1 MKERAFPQRGERSMK
16 MKNGLRKVMSV
27 MLAGAMAV
35 GLAVTGGSNFGP
47 KTVVAAE
54 PPAVMD
60 AASQVNYATILKRGV
75 DYGIVAENFQQRM
88 HMQTTYA
95 VKTFQQH
102 ALERRR
108 KLTLLLKDPQH
119 SS

>member
-1 MKERAFPQRGERSMK
+1 MK

-47 KTVVAAE
+47 KTVEAAE

-60 AASQVNYATILKRGV
+60 SASLVNYSTILERGV
-75 DYGIVAENFQQRM
+75 DYGIVANNFQQRM

-95 VKTFQQH
+95 VKSFSTTCSGTV
-102 ALERRR
+102 RI
-108 KLTLLLKDPQH
+108 
-119 SS
+119 

>member
-47 KTVVAAE
+47 KTVEAAE
-54 PPAVMD
+54 VKD
-60 AASQVNYATILKRGV
+60 YTTINNVNYNTVLGRGV
-75 DYGIVAENFQQRM
+75 NYGIIADTLEQTG
-88 HMQTTYA
+88 HM
-95 VKTFQQH
+95 
-102 ALERRR
+102 
-108 KLTLLLKDPQH
+108 
-119 SS
+119 